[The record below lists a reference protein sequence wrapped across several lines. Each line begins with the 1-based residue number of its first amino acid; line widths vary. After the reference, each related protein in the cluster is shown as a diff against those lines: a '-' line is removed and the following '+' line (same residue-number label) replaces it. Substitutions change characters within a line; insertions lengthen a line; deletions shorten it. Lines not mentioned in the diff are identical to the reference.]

1 VSLFRSR
8 ERRQWAPEPV
18 IPPFPGVDMFGSTV
32 PTMTSAMRV
41 SAVWACV
48 RLLADTVSMMPLN
61 LYTMQNGIRVQIEPT
76 PNEQRLLTQP
86 GGDATMPDFLYQIMV
101 SALLRGNVFA
111 TQTYGSDGYL
121 RQVDVLNPDAL
132 DVSVD
137 SETGSLVIKDHRG
150 NSLPPRQVWRM
161 AAYRMPGM
169 KLGLAPI
176 SYAATTLLTDAE
188 VQKFALGYFRDALH
202 PTSTLVSDQSI
213 TQADARSVL
222 DRIMAK
228 KDAREPLILG
238 AGLKFQPISVSPNES
253 QFLETQKYSVATIC
267 RIFGVPPEMVAAEA
281 GNSMTYSNVEQRAI
295 DFLTYSIQ
303 PWLTRIETSM
313 ATWFAGS
320 KHPRFDTSV
329 LLRTDIETFMKAASM
344 AIAAKIHDPN
354 EIRAMRDYP
363 ALTQEQKD
371 LLELVPLTISPT
383 GRPIS
388 SPPGADTGINFGE
401 DNSNGN

>member
-76 PNEQRLLTQP
+76 PNEQRLLT
-86 GGDATMPDFLYQIMV
+86 
-101 SALLRGNVFA
+101 
-111 TQTYGSDGYL
+111 
-121 RQVDVLNPDAL
+121 
-132 DVSVD
+132 
-137 SETGSLVIKDHRG
+137 
-150 NSLPPRQVWRM
+150 
-161 AAYRMPGM
+161 
-169 KLGLAPI
+169 
-176 SYAATTLLTDAE
+176 DAE

-222 DRIMAK
+222 ERIMAK
-228 KDAREPLILG
+228 KDKREPLILG
-238 AGLKFQPISVSPNES
+238 AGLKFQPIAVSPNES

-401 DNSNGN
+401 EDSNGN